1 MATYIPQVQDKVTS
15 VRPPQTDWQ
24 FEAQLLSTRQAKYD
38 AGHDKLSK
46 MYGEIL
52 NSGLTREGN
61 IEAREEFFK
70 LIDSDLRKVAGIDLS
85 LDSNVSQAKQ
95 VFNQIYENDY
105 LVKDMVWTKNFQNE
119 MQRAE
124 GFRSCTDSDEC
135 GGEYWDDGV
144 KYMQY
149 KREEFKNSTNDESMG
164 IQNTRYIPYN
174 NMMAKA
180 MEDMKEAE
188 IDITMEETPDGSR
201 YRAKMRNGD
210 LAVSPLVG
218 LFNGLYANNPN
229 FQDTYKVLAYNERKD
244 WTHNAV
250 RSGEYETLEDAA
262 LGYVEIEGAKIKKD
276 FEKFSK
282 GIKYDTDSLSAKVDA
297 YEKDANNGRKF
308 TQDEVNDYDDARN
321 LLVKSKELDSYLDL
335 IKRAQKNQHSQ
346 SSMSQIGSILDQV
359 NSTNLF
365 RKDILQSAKTFS
377 NKNKEITYEED
388 KGWLAQQQNSFDIAS
403 DYRDYELWEKKEE
416 WKQEHGH
423 SSYTSGTDVDETKR
437 AVSMIVADQSK
448 VAYDAINPGTEMMAI
463 LEGIDQSILT
473 NTPGTITENSTYE
486 EIEAFIEGM
495 KKNAD
500 DWRGS
505 AQDKYMDMRTA
516 HAKIESTMVTSALK
530 AFKEGNDPN
539 NLKSKINWPNLS
551 TSVIGVIPKDL
562 QMYIPNKT
570 VVQSNFFNSGE
581 KKGRMYISDNGNV
594 WTRGVKGTDGKE
606 SWYVLYKKNFGSWNK
621 PEKWQTGT
629 KTNKQGFK
637 IFGSGNLT
645 PAPENFV
652 FTP

>member
-105 LVKDMVWTKNFQNE
+105 LVKDMVWTKNFQTE

-124 GFRSCTDSDEC
+124 GFKNCTDSDEC
-135 GGEYWDDGV
+135 GGQYWDDGV

-149 KREEFKNSTNDESMG
+149 KREEFKNSTNDESMRVE
-164 IQNTRYIPYN
+164 NVRYIPYN

-188 IDITMEETPDGSR
+188 IDIVMEPTPDGSR
-201 YRAKMRNGD
+201 YRAKMRNGS
-210 LAVSPLVG
+210 LAVDPLIG
-218 LFNGLYANNPN
+218 LFNGLYANNPD

-244 WTHNAV
+244 WTRNAFN
-250 RSGEYETLEDAA
+250 SGEYETLEDAA
-262 LGYVEIEGAKIKKD
+262 LGYVEVEGAKIKKN
-276 FEKFSK
+276 FENLSK
-282 GIKYDTDSLSAKVDA
+282 GVKYDTDALSDKVSS

-308 TQDEVNDYDDARN
+308 TQDEVNDYNEARN
-321 LLVKSKELDSYLDL
+321 LLKESKNLDDYLGL
-335 IKRAQKNQHSQ
+335 IENAQKNMNSQ

-365 RKDILQSAKTFS
+365 RNDILKSAQTFS

-388 KGWLAQQQNSFDIAS
+388 KGWLAQQQNSFDIAN
-403 DYRDYELWEKKEE
+403 DYRDYDLWKKKEE
-416 WKQEHGH
+416 WKQLHGH
-423 SSYTSGTDVDETKR
+423 SSYTSGTDLDETKR
-437 AVSMIVADQSK
+437 AVSMVVADQAK
-448 VAYDAINPGTEMMAI
+448 TAYDNTSPGSEMIAIMNNIDTDILSNNPGT
-463 LEGIDQSILT
+463 L
-473 NTPGTITENSTYE
+473 TENSSYE
-486 EIEAFIEGM
+486 EIEAYIAGM
-495 KKNAD
+495 GTSAKNFK
-500 DWRGS
+500 GS
-505 AQDKYMDMRTA
+505 ALAGYNKMRTA

-530 AFKEGNDPN
+530 ALKEGNDVN
-539 NLKSKINWPNLS
+539 NLKSKIVWNNLS
-551 TSVIGVIPKDL
+551 TATLSVIPKDL
-562 QMYIPNKT
+562 QPYIPHKAI
-570 VVQSNFFNSGE
+570 VQGNFFNGGE
-581 KKGRMYISDNGNV
+581 KKGRMYLDEKGNV
-594 WTRGVKGTDGKE
+594 WVKGVAYGETKE
-606 SWYVLYKKNFGSWNK
+606 SWNSFDNKKTGSWNNPK
-621 PEKWQTGT
+621 SWKTGAAYNELGYEMF
-629 KTNKQGFK
+629 KKGF
-637 IFGSGNLT
+637 LT
-645 PAPENFV
+645 PAPDNYTFN
-652 FTP
+652 